1 MFSRKSLCGS
11 REAARAGQAD
21 VLEEF
26 NGLFVWTV
34 NLKNHWRLGCAAC
47 PCVWESSL
55 VTMGLLMPEWVQ
67 VLNISFVHSSSRS
80 YAPTCR
86 VIYFI
91 ISIVLILIKKTSES
105 FLEKGNNKKVVQ
117 RVNSD

>member
-1 MFSRKSLCGS
+1 MFSRKSLCRS

-26 NGLFVWTV
+26 NGPFVWTV
-34 NLKNHWRLGCAAC
+34 NLKNHWRVGLCC
-47 PCVWESSL
+47 LSVWESSL
-55 VTMGLLMPEWVQ
+55 VTTGLLVPEWVQ

-80 YAPTCR
+80 YVSTCR

-105 FLEKGNNKKVVQ
+105 FLEQGNNKKVVQ
-117 RVNSD
+117 RVNSG